1 MTSIPEIL
9 RANARH
15 WPDRPALV
23 ATRGTRDVSVSFG
36 HLESAS
42 NAFASALD
50 ARDIRR
56 GDPVL
61 VFVPMS
67 PELYVALLGLFRI
80 GATAVF
86 VDPSSGLSQ
95 ITACCKKLPPAALI
109 AVRPMRWL
117 RPFVSGLRK
126 IPKIFAPPNLSSV
139 SHGSLPAFPA
149 PEDPALITFTSGS
162 TGQPKAAV
170 RTHRFL
176 IAQHHALARSLAL
189 AEGERDLTTLPVFV
203 LANLASGLTS
213 VLPDARI
220 SHPGSVDAR
229 RIARQ
234 LRRLH
239 PTRSAGS
246 PAFFL
251 RLAETKGTLAGF
263 QKIHTG
269 GAPVFPSTLRR
280 LHAAAPHAAIVAV
293 YGSTEAEPIAHVAFE
308 EIAPDDWQAMRD
320 GKGLLAGHAIPEIR
334 LRIVPDQWGGT
345 LHDFEECPPDTPGE
359 ILVTGAHVLTGYLH
373 GEGDQETKVSLDST
387 IWHRTGDAG
396 YRDAAGRLWLLGR
409 CAARVCDPSGTLY
422 PFAVECV
429 AMSFPSIRRA
439 AFITLSGRRILVI
452 EGNPDPDALAE
463 LTRRVAWAHV
473 ARIHQVPRIPV
484 DARHNAKVNY
494 PKLHAL
500 LRAY

>member
-109 AVRPMRWL
+109 AVWPMRWI
-117 RPFVSGLRK
+117 RPFVSGLRN
-126 IPKIFAPPNLSSV
+126 IPKIFAPPDLSSV
-139 SHGSLPAFPA
+139 GHGSLPAFPD
-149 PEDPALITFTSGS
+149 PEDPALVTFTSGS

-170 RTHRFL
+170 RAHRFL

-189 AEGERDLTTLPVFV
+189 EEGERDLTTLPVFV

-251 RLAETKGTLAGF
+251 RLAETKGTLDGL

-269 GAPVFPSTLRR
+269 GAPVFPSSLRR
-280 LHAAAPHAAIVAV
+280 LLAAAPHAAIVAV

-308 EIAPDDWQAMRD
+308 EIAPNDWQAMRD

-345 LHDFEECPPDTPGE
+345 LHDFEECPLDTPGE

-373 GEGDQETKVSLDST
+373 GEGDQETKVSRDST

-396 YRDAAGRLWLLGR
+396 YRDATGRLWLLGR
-409 CAARVCDPSGTLY
+409 CAARVCDTHGTLY

-429 AMSFPSIRRA
+429 AMSFPSLRRA
-439 AFITLSGRRILVI
+439 AFVTISGQRILVI

-500 LRAY
+500 LRT